1 MVPLD
6 VSILAYKPSFKF
18 LCSSWQELKT
28 KAVIAK
34 KVGMTQIFDA
44 NGVRSG
50 VTVLE
55 VGPCFVT
62 ALKTVETDGYNAV
75 QIGYGEAKKLSKTQA
90 GQVKK
95 SGAKGNVLREV
106 RTDAVVELSEG
117 EEQGAAL
124 KVGDTLSADLFEVG
138 EKIVVSAVSKGKGFA
153 GTIKRHNFHR
163 GPKTHGSHNYRAPGS
178 IGAGYPQ
185 HVFKGI
191 KMAGQMGHEKVTIK
205 NQKIAMVDVENN
217 LIAVVGSVPGP
228 RRGIVMIKG
237 MK

>member
-1 MVPLD
+1 M
-6 VSILAYKPSFKF
+6 
-18 LCSSWQELKT
+18 

-55 VGPCFVT
+55 VGPCVVT
-62 ALKTVETDGYNAV
+62 ALKTIETDGYNAV

-95 SGAKGNVLREV
+95 SGAKSKLLKEV
-106 RTDAVVELSEG
+106 RTSEVVEVQESED
-117 EEQGAAL
+117 QATAL
-124 KVGDTLSADLFEVG
+124 KIGDTLGADLFEAG
-138 EKIVVSAVSKGKGFA
+138 EKVVVTGVSKGKGFA

-191 KMAGQMGHEKVTIK
+191 KMAGQMGHEQVTIK

>member
-1 MVPLD
+1 M
-6 VSILAYKPSFKF
+6 
-18 LCSSWQELKT
+18 

-55 VGPCFVT
+55 VGPCVVT
-62 ALKTVETDGYNAV
+62 ALKTIETDGYNAV

-95 SGAKGNVLREV
+95 SGAKSKLLKEV
-106 RTDAVVELSEG
+106 RTTELVEVQEG
-117 EEQGAAL
+117 EDQAPAL
-124 KVGDTLSADLFEVG
+124 KIGDTLGADLFEAG
-138 EKIVVSAVSKGKGFA
+138 EKVVVTGVSKGKGFA

-163 GPKTHGSHNYRAPGS
+163 GPKTHGSHNYREPGS

-191 KMAGQMGHEKVTIK
+191 KMAGQMGHEQVTIK

>member
-1 MVPLD
+1 M
-6 VSILAYKPSFKF
+6 
-18 LCSSWQELKT
+18 

-55 VGPCFVT
+55 VGPCVVT
-62 ALKTVETDGYNAV
+62 ALKTIETDGYNAV

-95 SGAKGNVLREV
+95 SGAKSKLLKEVLTSE
-106 RTDAVVELSEG
+106 VVEVQEG
-117 EEQGAAL
+117 EDQAPAL
-124 KVGDTLSADLFEVG
+124 KIGDTLGADLFEAG
-138 EKIVVSAVSKGKGFA
+138 EKVVVTGVSKGKGFA

-191 KMAGQMGHEKVTIK
+191 KMAGQMGHEQVTIK